1 MKSSIFT
8 KLLLVL
14 LAIFMGLVY
23 YAYGTFQKEKE
34 LIEKKK
40 VVVTVNTPMP
50 HPPLSNKKKIEMA
63 STPQIDEDKNQSI
76 SNEASEY
83 IALEVGRGENF
94 LNDEERVIPQD
105 EISNYPIAQ
114 TVPLE
119 EEGTEGIDSPKEEVN
134 PDLET
139 FIENEEANLF

>member
-34 LIEKKK
+34 LIAKKK
-40 VVVTVNTPMP
+40 VVVTVNTPMS
-50 HPPLSNKKKIEMA
+50 HPPLSSKKKIEMA

-94 LNDEERVIPQD
+94 LNDEELVIPQD
-105 EISNYPIAQ
+105 EISDYPIAQ
-114 TVPLE
+114 TLPLE

-134 PDLET
+134 PALET